1 MSFRQNL
8 HKITLIM
15 ILKNFRV
22 IEREYGMYYELYI
35 DSLFLINFVMN
46 LYLLEV
52 VNITLMRTATRKRV
66 IAGAAFGALS
76 YLLPFLWSGPI
87 WLKLSL
93 GAAIGTIGMIGI
105 TFRTKS
111 IKGFL
116 KVLERL
122 VLFTFLFGGV
132 LLFIIKSFPSGRIYL
147 TNIFGV
153 LGLGA
158 LIFMGVSYFL
168 GKKKQA
174 QDIYKVLI
182 IGKGAQMSIH
192 ALLDTGNG
200 LIEPISGK
208 PVCILER
215 NIFENL
221 WKDNKPGGFR
231 MIPFH
236 SIGKSNGVLPGYI
249 IPEIQIEIDGI
260 VKSCKNIYVA
270 VGEEKLSASGS
281 YKMILNPSLLEQK
294 EN

>member
-1 MSFRQNL
+1 
-8 HKITLIM
+8 M

>member
-1 MSFRQNL
+1 M
-8 HKITLIM
+8 H
-15 ILKNFRV
+15 
-22 IEREYGMYYELYI
+22 YELYI

-46 LYLLEV
+46 IYLLEV

-76 YLLPFLWSGPI
+76 YLLPFLWNGPA
-87 WLKLSL
+87 WLKLLL
-93 GAAIGTIGMIGI
+93 GALIGTIGMIGI

-116 KVLERL
+116 KVLERM

-132 LLFIIKSFPSGRIYL
+132 LLFIIRSFPRVRIYI
-147 TNIFGV
+147 TNIFGL
-153 LGLGA
+153 LGIGA

-168 GKKKQA
+168 GKKKQT
-174 QDIYKVLI
+174 QNIYKVLL

-221 WKDNKPGGFR
+221 WKDNNPRGFR
-231 MIPFH
+231 MIPYH
-236 SIGKSNGVLPGYI
+236 SIGKNNGVLPGYI

-270 VGEEKLSASGS
+270 IGEEALSASGG

>member
-1 MSFRQNL
+1 
-8 HKITLIM
+8 M

-87 WLKLSL
+87 WLKLLL
-93 GAAIGTIGMIGI
+93 GAVIGTIGMIGI
-105 TFRTKS
+105 TFHTKS

-132 LLFIIKSFPSGRIYL
+132 LLFIIKSFPRVRIYI
-147 TNIFGV
+147 TNVFGL

-168 GKKKQA
+168 SKKKQT
-174 QDIYKVLI
+174 QNIYKVLV

-208 PVCILER
+208 PVCIIER

-221 WKDNKPGGFR
+221 WIDNNPGGFR

-236 SIGKSNGVLPGYI
+236 SIGKNNGILPGYI

-260 VKSCKNIYVA
+260 VKSCKNLYVA